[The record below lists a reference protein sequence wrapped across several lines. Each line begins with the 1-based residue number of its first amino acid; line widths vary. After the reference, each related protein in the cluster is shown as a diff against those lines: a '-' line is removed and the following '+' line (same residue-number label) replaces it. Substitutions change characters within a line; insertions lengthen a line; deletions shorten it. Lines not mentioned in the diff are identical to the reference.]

1 MLHQQLRDA
10 VSAVRGILDELDQ
23 TRLSAN
29 EAAYLVDS
37 FAELERLSVAGR
49 TLTGRAVAQSDLWQ
63 RLGFRTPAQWMAVR
77 SQSTMGAAIATLE
90 TGRKLDELPATR
102 EAFKAGSLSAHQA
115 REISAAA
122 AADPSAERSLLDVAQ
137 TESVAGLRERCRQ
150 VIASAVRDSDADER
164 LHRSRY
170 LRHWTDADG
179 AVRLDARLTPDS
191 GARLIASVISRGNA
205 MRDQAHRV
213 GKPERREAYAADA
226 LVSLVGGLSSGPRA
240 VVHVHVDH
248 AAWER
253 GHTVGGE
260 TCRIPGIG
268 PVPVS
273 AARRLASDGVL
284 KAVLDEAADV
294 RAVAHFGRTIP
305 ARLRTALEARDQT
318 CVVDGCDE
326 RENLEI
332 DHVQPLAEG
341 GPTRLDNL
349 ARLCRYHHAMKT
361 HRGWCLQG
369 KPGAWSWVKTERRA
383 GRSPPK
389 SA

>member
-1 MLHQQLRDA
+1 MLHPKLRDA
-10 VSAVRGILDELDQ
+10 VGTVRAIVGGLQPES
-23 TRLSAN
+23 LSGR
-29 EAAYLVDS
+29 EAAELVVA
-37 FAELERLSVAGR
+37 FAEIERLAVAGR
-49 TLTGRAVAQSDLWQ
+49 TIAGRRVEQTDLWQ
-63 RLGFRTPAQWMAVR
+63 RLGYRTPAQWMAVR
-77 SQSTMGAAIATLE
+77 AQSTMGAAIATLE
-90 TGRKLDELPATR
+90 TGRNLDELPATR
-102 EAFKAGSLSAHQA
+102 EAFKSGTLSAHQA
-115 REISAAA
+115 KEISGAAI
-122 AADPSAERSLLDVAQ
+122 ADPSAERSLLDAAEI
-137 TESVAGLRERCRQ
+137 ESVARLRERCRQ
-150 VIASAVRDSDADER
+150 VIASAVRDPDAEER

-179 AVRLDARLTPDS
+179 AVRLDARLTPDA
-191 GARLIASVISRGNA
+191 GARLLAVVQARGRL
-205 MRDQAHRV
+205 MREQARRV
-213 GKPERREAYAADA
+213 GLPERREAYAADA
-226 LVSLVGGLSSGPRA
+226 LISLTDGSSSGPRA

-248 AAWER
+248 AAWQR
-253 GHTVGGE
+253 GHTMSGE

-273 AARRLASDGVL
+273 AARRLASDGVV

-326 RENLEI
+326 RESLEI
-332 DHVQPLAEG
+332 DHVIPLAEG

-361 HRGWCLQG
+361 HRGWMLSG
-369 KPGAWSWVKTERRA
+369 RPGAWRWFKNDRHA
-383 GRSPPK
+383 GRSPPR